1 MKPEELKYTKDH
13 SWVAVEKDV
22 ALAGITDFA
31 QKELGD
37 VVFID
42 LPEVGRKTVMGQAIG
57 SIESVKTQN
66 DLLAPL
72 TGEVLEVNPLLKE
85 KPDTVN
91 GDPYGKGWMMKI
103 RMSAPAELQQ
113 LMSLNAYEKHIKGS

>member
-13 SWVAVEKDV
+13 SWVTVQGDV
-22 ALAGITDFA
+22 ATTGISDFA

-37 VVFID
+37 VVFIE
-42 LPEVGRKTVMGQAIG
+42 LPEVGRKSVMGQAIG

-72 TGEVLEVNPLLKE
+72 SGEVVEVNALLRE

-91 GDPYGKGWMMKI
+91 LDPYGKGWMMKI
-103 RMSAPAELQQ
+103 KVGNAAELQQ
-113 LMSLNAYEKHIKGS
+113 LLDFAAYEKLTKS

>member
-13 SWVAVEKDV
+13 AWVAVQGDISQT
-22 ALAGITDFA
+22 GITDFA

-37 VVFID
+37 VVFIE
-42 LPEVGRKTVMGQAIG
+42 LPEVGRKCVAGQAIG

-66 DLLAPL
+66 DLLSPL
-72 TGEVLEVNPLLKE
+72 TGEVVEVNPLLKE

-91 GDPYGKGWMMKI
+91 ADPYGKGWMMKI
-103 RMSAPAELQQ
+103 KMSAPAELQQ
-113 LMSLNAYEKHIKGS
+113 LMSLEAYEKHTKGS

>member
-13 SWVAVEKDV
+13 AWVAVEKDV
-22 ALAGITDFA
+22 AQMGITDFA

-42 LPEVGRKTVMGQAIG
+42 LPEIGRKCVAGQAIG

-72 TGEVLEVNPLLKE
+72 TGEVVEVNPLLKE

-103 RMSAPAELQQ
+103 KMSAPAELSK
-113 LMSLNAYEKHIKGS
+113 LMNLDAYEKHTKGQ

>member
-13 SWVAVEKDV
+13 AWVAVDGGI
-22 ALAGITDFA
+22 AQMGITDFA

-37 VVFID
+37 VVFIE
-42 LPEVGRKTVMGQAIG
+42 LPEIGRKCIQGQAVG
-57 SIESVKTQN
+57 SIESVKTSN

-72 TGEVLEVNPLLKE
+72 TGEVMEVNALLKE

-103 RMSAPAELQQ
+103 RMSAPTELQQ
-113 LMSLNAYEKHIKGS
+113 LMSLEAYEKHSKGS

>member
-13 SWVAVEKDV
+13 AWVAVEKDI
-22 ALAGITDFA
+22 AQTGITDFA

-37 VVFID
+37 VVFIE
-42 LPEVGRKTVMGQAIG
+42 LPEVGRKCVAGQAIG

-66 DLLAPL
+66 DLLSPL
-72 TGEVLEVNPLLKE
+72 TGEVVEVNPLLKE

-103 RMSAPAELQQ
+103 KMSAPAELQG
-113 LMSLNAYEKHIKGS
+113 LMNLAAYEKHTQGS

>member
-13 SWVAVEKDV
+13 AWVAVEKDV
-22 ALAGITDFA
+22 AQTGITDFA

-37 VVFID
+37 VVFVD
-42 LPEVGRKTVMGQAIG
+42 LPEIGRKCVAGQAIG

-72 TGEVLEVNPLLKE
+72 TGEVVEVNPLLKE

-103 RMSAPAELQQ
+103 KMSAPAELSK
-113 LMSLNAYEKHIKGS
+113 LMNLAAYEKHTQGS

>member
-1 MKPEELKYTKDH
+1 VKPEELKYTKDH
-13 SWVAVEKDV
+13 AWVAVEKDV
-22 ALAGITDFA
+22 AQVGITDFA

-37 VVFID
+37 VVFIE
-42 LPEVGRKTVMGQAIG
+42 LPEVGRKSVMGQAIG

-72 TGEVLEVNPLLKE
+72 SGEVVEVNPLLTE

-103 RMSAPAELQQ
+103 KMSDPSELQK
-113 LMSLNAYEKHIKGS
+113 LMTLAAYEEHTRG